1 MSNTF
6 VKIGLQEYN
15 TDDVTLPS
23 ERTFREAWS
32 IDDDASNITI
42 NLEKAKNI
50 WRDYIRR
57 ARQPLLEDLDLQFAR
72 AQETDADTTA
82 IIAEKQALRDA
93 PGLASI
99 TNATTLD
106 ELKAIQPIAGI
117 RVEES

>member
-1 MSNTF
+1 MSTF

-15 TDDVTLPS
+15 TDDVAPPS

-32 IDDDASNITI
+32 IDDNASNITI

-72 AQETDADTTA
+72 AQETGADTTA
-82 IIAEKQALRDA
+82 IVAEKQALRDA
-93 PGLASI
+93 PALASI